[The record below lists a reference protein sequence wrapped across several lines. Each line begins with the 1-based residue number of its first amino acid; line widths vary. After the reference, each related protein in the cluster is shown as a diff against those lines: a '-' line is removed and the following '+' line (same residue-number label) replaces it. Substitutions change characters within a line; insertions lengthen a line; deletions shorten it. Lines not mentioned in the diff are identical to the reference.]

1 MSTDHLN
8 GSHHREQIAHICL
21 CPLESLHL
29 LRVNQPHG
37 VHSIVCTLNEGQR
50 TIQEHTDGDELIRH
64 QTAIG
69 SLRENLLD
77 ALLLRRKIVRITSTL
92 LLKTTKAFLKRD
104 EEEEEE
110 EKYLGFAHQ
119 LEVLLHIFL
128 R

>member
-1 MSTDHLN
+1 M
-8 GSHHREQIAHICL
+8 
-21 CPLESLHL
+21 
-29 LRVNQPHG
+29 
-37 VHSIVCTLNEGQR
+37 CTLNEGQR